1 MNLQHPHLHRLM
13 HQNCCQAQM
22 QAMNNSSLLVPHVQN
37 SQYSSKFRRLEE
49 KTQLKEEISL
59 VVETKVICCLDL
71 LLQLFAQKYGQ
82 PGYQLP
88 TTVGHPVWGTSVG
101 IKWKCAVGHNAK
113 FWSSHNVNGVLAS
126 DLEACAA
133 VLL

>member
-1 MNLQHPHLHRLM
+1 M
-13 HQNCCQAQM
+13 
-22 QAMNNSSLLVPHVQN
+22 
-37 SQYSSKFRRLEE
+37 
-49 KTQLKEEISL
+49 KEEIYL

-71 LLQLFAQKYGQ
+71 LLKLFAQKYGQ
-82 PGYQLP
+82 PGCQLP
-88 TTVGHPVWGTSVG
+88 TTVGHTVWGTSVG

-126 DLEACAA
+126 GLEACAA